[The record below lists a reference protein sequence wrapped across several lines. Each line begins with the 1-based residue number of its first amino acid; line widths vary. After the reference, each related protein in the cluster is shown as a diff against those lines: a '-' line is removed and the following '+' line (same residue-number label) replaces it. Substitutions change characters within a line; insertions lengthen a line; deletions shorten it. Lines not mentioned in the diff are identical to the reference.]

1 MAFLREPITY
11 LTTKNCKSPFRDGW
25 AEFLDEEEIWNQCD
39 TLLRHHIIHPA
50 LVKQTA
56 EDEFNS
62 IGSWKKDISELV
74 RTFTLLD
81 VRSIAGASQIVETSK
96 FQSSGDGW
104 AEGGEIYTRD
114 DGSSTPVV
122 ERGSSQVQQ
131 KAVVSVRQ
139 LMETHM
145 MLRSGMPID
154 IINDFSDMPA
164 TPRVHPAQVPAY
176 EVAAE
181 NLLNTL
187 DGVNPS
193 VPRSPETRSFTS
205 TQRDEA
211 RDEAISVL
219 QRDLLLLMN
228 ELNFE
233 TYLRRHYLA
242 QIGMLHKRNVQ
253 TRTSDRERQRMVC
266 LLVCSHDVPLICQ
279 QCSVIKSGGT
289 SKKLNG
295 INVKSARCRIRLT
308 SIERVAT
315 TIAPICASRS
325 TR

>member
-1 MAFLREPITY
+1 
-11 LTTKNCKSPFRDGW
+11 
-25 AEFLDEEEIWNQCD
+25 
-39 TLLRHHIIHPA
+39 
-50 LVKQTA
+50 VKQTPEA
-56 EDEFNS
+56 ELNS
-62 IGSWKKDISELV
+62 IGSWKKDVSELV
-74 RTFTLLD
+74 RTFTLLE
-81 VRSIAGASQIVETSK
+81 VRSIAGASQSVETSK
-96 FQSSGDGW
+96 IQSSVDGW
-104 AEGGEIYTRD
+104 AEGGEIYRD

-122 ERGSSQVQQ
+122 EHGSSQIQR
-131 KAVVSVRQ
+131 KAVVSIRQ

-164 TPRVHPAQVPAY
+164 TPRVHSAQVPAY

-181 NLLNTL
+181 NLLSTL
-187 DGVNPS
+187 DGGNPS
-193 VPRSPETRSFTS
+193 VPRSPEARSFTS

-253 TRTSDRERQRMVC
+253 TRSSDRERQRMVC
-266 LLVCSHDVPLICQ
+266 PLVCLQ
-279 QCSVIKSGGT
+279 
-289 SKKLNG
+289 
-295 INVKSARCRIRLT
+295 
-308 SIERVAT
+308 
-315 TIAPICASRS
+315 
-325 TR
+325 